1 MIKLEAKT
9 MQRAIERAKAIHPKV
24 RVISASD
31 RVYAVTGSRG
41 NAYTVKFT
49 VVNGLK
55 LASCDCPAGQRGQMC
70 YHIASAS
77 QVNVMVQSM
86 RQGIAAPAAPIRA
99 YHGTDAD
106 FDEFDFTRGEPHF
119 TRGRE
124 EAERFAK
131 GRRGKQRRIV
141 EADLTIANPAG
152 LAEWKA
158 ALDRASGGN
167 PRGMAV
173 RDLRSQGYDAVV
185 TDYEIIPFS
194 PEQVRIVKAPATRVV
209 RSVERGRNGVGVNVV
224 RVDNW
229 VV

>member
-9 MQRAIERAKAIHPKV
+9 MTKAIERAKAIHPKV

-31 RVYAVTGSRG
+31 RVYAVTGSKG
-41 NAYTVKFT
+41 NTYTVRFV

-55 LASCDCPAGQRGQMC
+55 LGSCDCPAGQRGQMC
-70 YHIASAS
+70 YHVASAS

-86 RQGIAAPAAPIRA
+86 RQGASAPIRA

-106 FDEFDFTRGEPHF
+106 FDQFDFALGEPHF
-119 TRGRE
+119 TRDRE
-124 EAERFAK
+124 AASQFAK
-131 GRRGKQRRIV
+131 GRHGKQRRIV
-141 EADLTIANPAG
+141 EADLDIRCPAG

-173 RDLRSQGYDAVV
+173 CDLRAQGYDGVV
-185 TDYEIIPFS
+185 TDYEIIPFA
-194 PEQVRIVKAPATRVV
+194 PDQVRIVSAPRIV
-209 RSVERGRNGVGVNVV
+209 RSVERDRSGVRVEVV
-224 RVDNW
+224 RCDGWAV
-229 VV
+229 